1 MSLSFLKWSE
11 YSEHPEFTHVIDARS
26 PSEFAQ
32 DHIPGAVNLP
42 VLSDDE
48 RVEVGTSYK
57 RDAFRARKAGA
68 ALISRNIADM
78 LEGPL
83 KQKDGSFYPLIY
95 CWRGGQRSQSLA
107 LVLSQIGFRVSVIEG
122 GYKSYRQ
129 KVVSSLE
136 TLPDKFEL
144 RLLSGLTGT
153 CKTKILLMMKE
164 RGFQVLD
171 LEGLANHRG
180 SLLGISPETVQP
192 SQKMFESHLATEF
205 QSFDPAKPV
214 WLESESNQIGAIHIP
229 SQLWKQMRSASVVEV
244 RAPIEARV
252 DYLLEA
258 YDYFCLQPDFLKE
271 RLGWLKRLRG
281 TEKVQ
286 QWFELIDAQQWTAF
300 VADMLETHYDPTY
313 SRSMERSAEKISQKH
328 MLKTLKSSDLES
340 FIDSME
346 LDASI

>member
-11 YSEHPEFTHVIDARS
+11 YSEHPEFTHVIDVRS

-32 DHIPGAVNLP
+32 DHIPGAINLP

-48 RVEVGTSYK
+48 RAEVGTTYK
-57 RDAFRARKAGA
+57 RDAFRARKIGA

-78 LEGPL
+78 LDGPL
-83 KQKDGSFYPLIY
+83 KQMDGSFYPLIY

-107 LVLSQIGFRVSVIEG
+107 LILSQIGFRVSVVEG

-129 KVVSSLE
+129 RVVSSLDL
-136 TLPDKFEL
+136 LPEQFEL

-153 CKTKILLMMKE
+153 CKTKILLLMKE

-180 SLLGISPETVQP
+180 SLLGISPDTVQP
-192 SQKMFESHLATEF
+192 SQKSFESHLATEF
-205 QSFDPAKPV
+205 DSFDASKPV
-214 WLESESNQIGAIHIP
+214 WLEYESNQIGAIHIP
-229 SQLWKQMRSASVVEV
+229 SELWRKMRLARVIEV
-244 RAPIEARV
+244 RAPLDARV

-258 YDYFCLQPDFLKE
+258 YDYFCEQPDFLKE
-271 RLGWLKRLRG
+271 RIGWLKRVRG
-281 TEKVQ
+281 TEKIQ
-286 QWFELIDAQQWTAF
+286 EWFELIDAQKWSAF

-313 SRSMERSAEKISQKH
+313 SRSMERSAERISQKY
-328 MLKTLKSSDLES
+328 MLKALKSSDLES
-340 FIDSME
+340 CIDSME
-346 LDASI
+346 SEASI